1 LSSRHLTRNNPTS
14 FMSLLDSSVICFDSD
29 KTFSGRSSGYQ
40 SQICSSIQ
48 RPDATRFIL
57 SGGASG
63 VQLIQPSFSPTI
75 LPAWNLWMAFFG
87 ISRPQGVLWWG
98 HPGRRVLRLTLFFFA
113 FILLRH
119 PAISL

>member
-1 LSSRHLTRNNPTS
+1 
-14 FMSLLDSSVICFDSD
+14 MSMLDSSVICFDSD

-63 VQLIQPSFSPTI
+63 VQLIS
-75 LPAWNLWMAFFG
+75 
-87 ISRPQGVLWWG
+87 
-98 HPGRRVLRLTLFFFA
+98 TLFLAYNPACPKFANGFFRD
-113 FILLRH
+113 F
-119 PAISL
+119 